1 MFLKGGALDVS
12 SNPILWLYGQDRP
25 EFNLDQKYILGRA
38 SSGDNLRSLVHY
50 LCKPKVCTI
59 CKGLGHDF
67 IIIEIIEP
75 YDHSCSVI
83 PVGESIAGDSS
94 LVREIRSFIDQ
105 NDITWW

>member
-1 MFLKGGALDVS
+1 MS

-59 CKGLGHDF
+59 CNEMGHDF
-67 IIIEIIEP
+67 IILEIIEP
-75 YDHSCSVI
+75 YNHSSGVI
-83 PVGESIAGDSS
+83 PVGESIVGDSP
-94 LVREIRSFIDQ
+94 LIREIRRDIDQ
-105 NDITWW
+105 NDIDWW